1 MIGLLIAAGIL
12 VALVIL
18 ARILY
23 TWNDSRRARA
33 FEEHLDENFETV
45 TEHRIRRNFFQ
56 GG

>member
-1 MIGLLIAAGIL
+1 MIGLLIASGIV
-12 VALVIL
+12 VALVVL

-33 FEEHLDENFETV
+33 FEEHLDENFEAI
-45 TEHRIRRNFFQ
+45 TEYRIRRNFLQ